1 MKRVA
6 AIALALGA
14 FVLATAAVAMPGM
27 VSAEGPDLPSQ
38 AQGKAKAKG
47 LQERPERLRQ
57 AVEHARPT
65 AVAIA
70 LGAIEG
76 DEEAY
81 LDFHAAI
88 SSERQGGN
96 LRFWTEDDGYY
107 NGGVRTVTINGQ
119 NVHAEG
125 AGPLWQPDGT
135 RVPVRFTLDLNGGS
149 NRLSITVQGRD
160 LEYTLEGTIDGFVF
174 VGAPPQQ

>member
-1 MKRVA
+1 MKRFA

-14 FVLATAAVAMPGM
+14 VTLAAAVAVPSLA
-27 VSAEGPDLPSQ
+27 SAEGPDATPV
-38 AQGKAKAKG
+38 AAKAKVLG
-47 LQERPERLRQ
+47 ERLQRLRAPDAQ
-57 AVEHARPT
+57 QRAKPV

-70 LGAIEG
+70 LGAVTG

-81 LDFHAAI
+81 IDLHAAVGP
-88 SSERQGGN
+88 ERQGGN

-107 NGGVRTVTINGQ
+107 NGNIRTVTINGQ

-125 AGPLWQPDGT
+125 AGPLWHDGK

-149 NRLSITVQGRD
+149 NRVSVTVKGRD
-160 LEYTLEGTIDGFVF
+160 LEYTLAGTVDGFVF
-174 VGAPPQQ
+174 VGPPPQN